1 MDHYLKFTDEAA
13 FMAAAEAAG
22 LVRDGRVVSGAG
34 TEIDVVGPIRPLK
47 GYTED
52 QKPQAIFDD
61 SIEGFH
67 VNVRGELPE
76 AFEPFVIDAP
86 ATPFRVWAK

>member
-13 FMAAAEAAG
+13 FIAAAESAG
-22 LVRDGRVVSGAG
+22 LVRNGRVVSRVGA
-34 TEIDVVGPIRPLK
+34 ELDVIGEIRPLT
-47 GYTED
+47 GYTD
-52 QKPQAIFDD
+52 DDPPQPIFG
-61 SIEGFH
+61 SVPGFH